1 VDIDEVDTYEETVP
15 SPNKKKQ
22 AARILKDDLDGSVM
36 SSGVFATSAAK
47 RLKPVEKRIEAVKEH
62 AQGPYSSITLPT
74 IAANG
79 YWPTIPLGQFK
90 RGNVVVSLKSHRM
103 AMVVNCGCVNLRWRA
118 SPGESRGKVKIPPAR
133 RLQAVRRSMRYRK

>member
-1 VDIDEVDTYEETVP
+1 MDINDDVDTYEETVP
-15 SPNKKKQ
+15 NPVRKKH
-22 AARILKDDLDGSVM
+22 AARILKEDWDGSVI

-47 RLKPVEKRIEAVKEH
+47 RLKAVVKKMEAIKEH

-90 RGNVVVSLKSHRM
+90 RGNVVVS
-103 AMVVNCGCVNLRWRA
+103 
-118 SPGESRGKVKIPPAR
+118 
-133 RLQAVRRSMRYRK
+133 